1 MSPEQDDETPSTMT
15 TESPDEPRIPH
26 LVVLNGPDVG
36 SVYRLTH
43 SESIIGR
50 QKAVDL
56 CLSQES
62 VSRRHARVT
71 IEDDKV
77 FIEDLDST
85 NGTFVGI
92 DRVKGRTLVPDGAD
106 IGLGIFTLLRLTY
119 STMTTKALSQLPTG
133 TGALASKAKV
143 NTRSYLLDVLQSE
156 HAYARRHHTPLTIVL
171 VRADAISSV
180 EARADTALVDEA
192 MGIVGTEIDAAIR
205 TEDFLARSDRDQ
217 FVILVRSDGDAAEHL
232 AERLRARIEARAA
245 LPGNMLAFHTITAV
259 VLPLKTATIS
269 IDLTDQRAAITA
281 DDILSTAQ
289 ALAGPSMLV
298 ASNTVVRLQHP
309 SFGPRS

>member
-1 MSPEQDDETPSTMT
+1 MSPDQDDKTPSTPT

-26 LVVLNGPDVG
+26 LVVLSGPDVG
-36 SVYRLTH
+36 SVYRLTD

-50 QKAVDL
+50 EKAVDL

-71 IEDDKV
+71 IEDDQV

-119 STMTTKALSQLPTG
+119 STVTTKALSRLPAG
-133 TGALASKAKV
+133 TGALASAAKV

-156 HAYARRHHTPLTIVL
+156 HSYARRRQTPLTIVF
-171 VRADAISSV
+171 VRADAVSSV
-180 EARADTALVDEA
+180 ERPDTTLVDDV
-192 MGIVGTEIDAAIR
+192 MGAVGTEIDAAIR
-205 TEDFLARSDRDQ
+205 TEDFLARSDRDH
-217 FVILVRSDGDAAEHL
+217 FVILLRSDGDAAERV
-232 AERLRARIEARAA
+232 AERVRSRIAARAA
-245 LPGNMLAFHTITAV
+245 LPGSTLAFHTITAV
-259 VLPLKTATIS
+259 VLPLETATLVLA
-269 IDLTDQRAAITA
+269 LTDQREAITA
-281 DDILSTAQ
+281 EDILSAAQ
-289 ALAGPSMLV
+289 ALAEPAMSV
-298 ASNTVVRLQHP
+298 ASNTVVRLQLP
-309 SFGPRS
+309 SRGPRS